1 MYSICLII
9 SGLAFFL
16 NGFLPLIEENDN
28 KEIVIMNVLAGILT
42 TVFSVYGI
50 FIAVDNITLL
60 QYTLLLLVGLT
71 NLYIAA
77 VCIWDLSEQS
87 LGWFCGMLALVAL
100 AIGIYLVLTG
110 AIVLGISWLVVMFIW
125 LAYFLSRALD
135 VLQNASSWVIMLIGV
150 IAFVVIGFLNLL
162 RILVII

>member
-150 IAFVVIGFLNLL
+150 IAFVIIGFLNLL